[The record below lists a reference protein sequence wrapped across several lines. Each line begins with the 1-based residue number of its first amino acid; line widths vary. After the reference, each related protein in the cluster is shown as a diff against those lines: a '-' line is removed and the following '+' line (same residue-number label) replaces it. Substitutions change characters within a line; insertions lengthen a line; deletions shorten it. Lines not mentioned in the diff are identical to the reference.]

1 MTTGNP
7 IGKAKAVAVFPAT
20 ESAPAVLPS
29 NTEDATAFKND
40 ADSFALG
47 PNWRARASHLTK
59 AASSALDEDHTSFS
73 KLNHQIEIENA
84 YAKMRRQGQGRRV
97 PSGITALRNQV
108 KPGRAP
114 LDPTSIPAVPTLQE
128 YLELSYTDWVDS
140 RQRPNV
146 LKNIGELFDARRTE
160 LQELAKQYRAQM
172 KDANADPASTVA
184 KIRLVERRLIELDQE
199 VEALETHKAQF
210 A

>member
-7 IGKAKAVAVFPAT
+7 IGKAKAVAVLPAK
-20 ESAPAVLPS
+20 ESAPSAAPS
-29 NTEDATAFKND
+29 NIENAESFKNGG
-40 ADSFALG
+40 DSFSLG

-84 YAKMRRQGQGRRV
+84 YAKMRRQGQGRRL

-114 LDPTSIPAVPTLQE
+114 LDPTSIPEGPTLRE

-146 LKNIGELFDARRTE
+146 LKNIGELFDVRRTE
-160 LQELAKQYRAQM
+160 LQDLAKQYRAQL
-172 KDANADPASTVA
+172 KDANADPAGTVA
-184 KIRLVERRLIELDQE
+184 KIRLIEQRLIELDQE
-199 VEALETHKAQF
+199 VEALATHKAQF